1 MVFYVINIKFGETK
15 FKSQKS
21 FFSNKNFYLTALAAY
36 SPISS
41 LRDNKHSTELYTSSS
56 QRYCCY
62 SLRDRL
68 QFSLL
73 ILSEFKRIN

>member
-15 FKSQKS
+15 FKSQ
-21 FFSNKNFYLTALAAY
+21 LTALAAY

-62 SLRDRL
+62 SLRDCL